1 MDNLILNFI
10 RFSLRLLR
18 NSFESLNDSLV
29 TMKLWFLFLV
39 FTLMC
44 FGISAQTP
52 QVEPRTL
59 DFGRIEE
66 ANSLNSYLVIRN
78 TGSKALILLRA
89 DASPE
94 FTISVGRKIIPSGDT
109 LHLNFNFRPSRAAK
123 FKETIKLYYN
133 GSPEPLSIE
142 VKGDIKKILAKDLS
156 ACVNFD
162 PKSGSFSNGNASI
175 PLMSKHSVRFMD
187 TTTGKLIKEGSI
199 LYISQTS
206 REKSERSTYDG
217 LLESMIPIGPYAFV
231 VTAPGYETIMMEK
244 YIPMGGSKETFML
257 SPLPKPDT
265 KTDSLQKEPLT
276 EIPKQLDL
284 STLLDE
290 RVYKP
295 NNIVFL
301 IDISGSMKEP
311 EKLPLLK
318 QSMVK
323 LMEPIRPIDKITIV
337 TYGTDVRIAVPTVA
351 GNEKKRV
358 LELIDTLKASGV
370 TAGSK
375 GIQTAYT
382 IAQEQF
388 ISGGNNQVILATDGA
403 FRVNVKDRKMI
414 EQSSKNPNQTTILS
428 VIGFGCKP
436 DALKMLGELT
446 KQGAGSLIQVNNSNQ
461 AENALLDEIKNRSKR

>member
-1 MDNLILNFI
+1 MKYHSFKLLVLSILFIFFDILIF
-10 RFSLRLLR
+10 
-18 NSFESLNDSLV
+18 
-29 TMKLWFLFLV
+29 
-39 FTLMC
+39 
-44 FGISAQTP
+44 AQTP
-52 QVEPRTL
+52 QSEPRNL
-59 DFGRIEE
+59 DFGRVEE
-66 ANSLNSYLVIRN
+66 ANSLNSYLLIRN
-78 TGSKALILLRA
+78 IGTKALILLRA
-89 DASPE
+89 DAPPE
-94 FTISVGRKIIPSGDT
+94 FTVSVGKKIIPAGDT
-109 LHLNFNFRPSRAAK
+109 LHLNFSIRPIRTGK

-133 GSPEPLSIE
+133 GSPDPYSIE
-142 VKGDIKKILAKDLS
+142 VKGELKKLLAKDLS

-162 PKSGSFSNGNASI
+162 SKSGSFTNGNASI

-187 TTTGKLIKEGSI
+187 ATSGKLIKEGSI

-217 LLESMIPIGPYAFV
+217 FLESMVPIGPYAFV
-231 VTAPGYETIMMEK
+231 VTAPGYGTLMMEK
-244 YIPMGGSKETFML
+244 YIPIGGAKETFML
-257 SPLPKPDT
+257 SPSPKPEVE
-265 KTDSLQKEPLT
+265 KDSLQKEPLA
-276 EIPKQLDL
+276 EIPKELYNA
-284 STLLDE
+284 TLLDE

-301 IDISGSMKEP
+301 IDISSSMKEP

-318 QSMVK
+318 KSMVK
-323 LMEPIRPIDKITIV
+323 LMEPIRAIDKITIV
-337 TYGTDVRIAVPTVA
+337 TYGTDVRIAVPTVS

-382 IAQEQF
+382 IANEQF

-403 FRVNVKDRKMI
+403 FRVSVKDRKMI
-414 EQSSKNPNQTTILS
+414 EQSSKNPDQTTFLS
-428 VIGFGCKP
+428 VIGFSCKP
-436 DALKMLGELT
+436 DALVMLGELT

>member
-1 MDNLILNFI
+1 M
-10 RFSLRLLR
+10 R
-18 NSFESLNDSLV
+18 
-29 TMKLWFLFLV
+29 KLTFLFLI
-39 FTLMC
+39 FC
-44 FGISAQTP
+44 ICNFSINAQTP
-52 QVEPRTL
+52 QAEPRSL
-59 DFGRIEE
+59 DFGSVEE
-66 ANSLNSYLVIRN
+66 ANSLYSFLVIRN
-78 TGSKALILLRA
+78 IGNKSLFLLRA
-89 DASPE
+89 DAPPE
-94 FTISVGRKIIPSGDT
+94 FTVSVGKKIIPAGDT
-109 LHLNFNFRPSRAAK
+109 LHLNFNFRPSRAGK
-123 FKETIKLYYN
+123 FKERITLYYN
-133 GSPEPLSIE
+133 GSPEPYSIE
-142 VKGDIKKILAKDLS
+142 VKGELQKLLAKDLS

-162 PKSGSFSNGNASI
+162 PKTGSFSNGNASI
-175 PLMSKHSVRFMD
+175 PLMSKHSVRFID
-187 TTTGKLIKEGSI
+187 ATSGKVIKEGSI
-199 LYISQTS
+199 LYISQRS

-217 LLESMIPIGPYAFV
+217 MLESMIPIGPYAFV
-231 VTAPGYETIMMEK
+231 VSAPGYETLTMEK
-244 YIPMGGSKETFML
+244 YIPMGAASETFML
-257 SPLPKPDT
+257 SPSPKPEVEI
-265 KTDSLQKEPLT
+265 DSIQKKPLV
-276 EIPKQLDL
+276 EIPKQLDY

-337 TYGTDVRIAVPTVA
+337 TYGTDVRIAAPTVS

-358 LELIDTLKASGV
+358 LELIDTLKARGV

-382 IAQEQF
+382 IANEQF

-414 EQSSKNPNQTTILS
+414 EQSSKNPNHKTILS
-428 VIGFGCKP
+428 VVGFSCKP
-436 DALKMLGELT
+436 DALIMLGDLT

>member
-1 MDNLILNFI
+1 MNYY
-10 RFSLRLLR
+10 SL
-18 NSFESLNDSLV
+18 
-29 TMKLWFLFLV
+29 KFLV
-39 FTLMC
+39 LSILFIFFDILI
-44 FGISAQTP
+44 FAQTP
-52 QVEPRTL
+52 QSEPRNL
-59 DFGRIEE
+59 DFGRVEE
-66 ANSLNSYLVIRN
+66 ANSLNSYLLIRN
-78 TGSKALILLRA
+78 IGTKALILLRA
-89 DASPE
+89 DAPPE
-94 FTISVGRKIIPSGDT
+94 FTVSVGKKIIPAGDT
-109 LHLNFNFRPSRAAK
+109 LHINFSFRPSRAGK
-123 FKETIKLYYN
+123 FKETIQLYYN
-133 GSPEPLSIE
+133 GSPEPYSIE
-142 VKGDIKKILAKDLS
+142 VKGDLKKLLAKDLS

-162 PKSGSFSNGNASI
+162 SKSGSFTNGNASI

-187 TTTGKLIKEGSI
+187 ATTGKLIKEGNI

-231 VTAPGYETIMMEK
+231 VTAPGYGTLMMEK
-244 YIPMGGSKETFML
+244 YIPVGGAKETFML
-257 SPLPKPDT
+257 SPSPKPEVE
-265 KTDSLQKEPLT
+265 KDSLQKEPLA
-276 EIPKQLDL
+276 EIPKELYNA
-284 STLLDE
+284 TLLDE

-301 IDISGSMKEP
+301 IDISSSMKEP

-318 QSMVK
+318 KSMVK
-323 LMEPIRPIDKITIV
+323 LMEPIRAIDKITIV
-337 TYGTDVRIAVPTVA
+337 TYGTDVRIAVPTVS

-382 IAQEQF
+382 IAMEQF

-403 FRVNVKDRKMI
+403 FRVSVKDRKMI
-414 EQSSKNPNQTTILS
+414 ELTSKNPNQSTILS
-428 VIGFGCKP
+428 VIGFSCKP
-436 DALKMLGELT
+436 DALLMLGELT

>member
-1 MDNLILNFI
+1 M
-10 RFSLRLLR
+10 
-18 NSFESLNDSLV
+18 
-29 TMKLWFLFLV
+29 MKLTFLF
-39 FTLMC
+39 TLFSFC
-44 FGISAQTP
+44 NIVINAQTL
-52 QVEPRTL
+52 QAEPRSL
-59 DFGRIEE
+59 DFGSVEE
-66 ANSLNSYLVIRN
+66 ANSLHSYLVIRN
-78 TGSKALILLRA
+78 TGNKALFLLRA

-94 FTISVGRKIIPSGDT
+94 FSISVGRKIIPSGDT
-109 LHLNFNFRPSRAAK
+109 LHLNFSIRPSRAGK

-133 GSPEPLSIE
+133 GSPEPYSID
-142 VKGDIKKILAKDLS
+142 VKGELKKLLAKDLS

-187 TTTGKLIKEGSI
+187 ATTGKLIKEGSI

-206 REKSERSTYDG
+206 RAKSERSTFDG
-217 LLESMIPIGPYAFV
+217 MLESMIPIGPYAFV
-231 VTAPGYETIMMEK
+231 ITAPGYETLTMEK
-244 YIPMGGSKETFML
+244 YISVSGAKETFML
-257 SPLPKPDT
+257 SPLPIT
-265 KTDSLQKEPLT
+265 EIKTDSLQKEPLA
-276 EIPKQLDL
+276 EIPKELFN

-290 RVYKP
+290 RIYKP

-318 QSMVK
+318 QSLVK
-323 LMEPIRPIDKITIV
+323 LMEPIRPIDKISIV
-337 TYGTDVRIAVPTVA
+337 TYGTDVRIAVPTVS

-358 LELIDTLKASGV
+358 LELIDTLKASGL

-382 IAQEQF
+382 IAIEQF

-403 FRVNVKDRKMI
+403 FRVSLKDRKII
-414 EQSSKNPNQTTILS
+414 ELSSKNPNQTTILS

-446 KQGAGSLIQVNNSNQ
+446 KQGAGSLIQVNNPNQ

>member
-1 MDNLILNFI
+1 M
-10 RFSLRLLR
+10 
-18 NSFESLNDSLV
+18 
-29 TMKLWFLFLV
+29 MKSSFLFIL
-39 FTLMC
+39 FCICFSPIYGQTLH
-44 FGISAQTP
+44 S
-52 QVEPRTL
+52 EPRSL
-59 DFGRIEE
+59 DFGSVDE
-66 ANSLNSYLVIRN
+66 ASSLFSYLVIRN
-78 TGSKALILLRA
+78 TGNKPLFLLRA

-94 FTISVGRKIIPSGDT
+94 FTVSVGRKIIPSGDT
-109 LHLNFNFRPSRAAK
+109 LHLNFNFQPKRAGK
-123 FKETIKLYYN
+123 FKETIQLFYN
-133 GSPEPLSIE
+133 GSPDPYSIE
-142 VKGDIKKILAKDLS
+142 VKGELKKLLAKNLS
-156 ACVNFD
+156 TCVNFE
-162 PKSGSFSNGNASI
+162 PKSGSFSKGNTSF

-187 TTTGKLIKEGSI
+187 ATSGKLIKEASI
-199 LYISQTS
+199 FYISQTN

-217 LLESMIPIGPYAFV
+217 MLESMIPIGPYAFV
-231 VTAPGYETIMMEK
+231 VTAPGYETLTMEK
-244 YIPMGGSKETFML
+244 YISLAGAKETFML
-257 SPLPKPDT
+257 SPLAKPEI
-265 KTDSLQKEPLT
+265 KTDSLQKEPLV
-276 EIPKQLDL
+276 EIQKELSN

-301 IDISGSMKEP
+301 IDISSSMKEP
-311 EKLPLLK
+311 DKLPLLK

-337 TYGTDVRIAVPTVA
+337 TYGTDVRIAVPTIS
-351 GNEKKRV
+351 GKEKKRV

-403 FRVNVKDRKMI
+403 FRVNLKDRKMI

-428 VIGFGCKP
+428 VVGFSCKP
-436 DALKMLGELT
+436 DALMMLGELT
-446 KQGAGSLIQVNNSNQ
+446 KHGAGTLIQVNNSNQ

>member
-1 MDNLILNFI
+1 MTKSSFLYILLSICSITIN
-10 RFSLRLLR
+10 
-18 NSFESLNDSLV
+18 
-29 TMKLWFLFLV
+29 
-39 FTLMC
+39 
-44 FGISAQTP
+44 AQTP
-52 QVEPRTL
+52 QAEPREL
-59 DFGRIEE
+59 DFGKVQE
-66 ANSLNSYLVIRN
+66 ASFLNSYLLIRN
-78 TGSKALILLRA
+78 TGTKALILLRA
-89 DASPE
+89 DAPPE
-94 FTISVGRKIIPSGDT
+94 FTVSVGKRIIPAGDT
-109 LHLNFNFRPSRAAK
+109 LHLNFSIRPSRAGK
-123 FKETIKLYYN
+123 FNETIKLFYN
-133 GSPEPLSIE
+133 GSSEPYSIE
-142 VKGDIKKILAKDLS
+142 VKGELKKLLAKDLS
-156 ACVNFD
+156 ACMNFD
-162 PKSGSFSNGNASI
+162 PKTGSFSNGNASI

-187 TTTGKLIKEGSI
+187 ATSGKLIKEGSI

-231 VTAPGYETIMMEK
+231 VTAPGYGTLMMEK
-244 YIPMGGSKETFML
+244 YVPVGGATETFML
-257 SPLPKPDT
+257 SPSPKPEVES
-265 KTDSLQKEPLT
+265 DSIQKETLA
-276 EIPKQLDL
+276 EIPKQVDY

-290 RVYKP
+290 RIYKP

-301 IDISGSMKEP
+301 VDISGSMKEP

-337 TYGTDVRIAVPTVA
+337 TYGTDVRIAVPTVS

-382 IAQEQF
+382 IAKEQF
-388 ISGGNNQVILATDGA
+388 IAGGNNQVILATDGA
-403 FRVNVKDRKMI
+403 FRVSMKDQKMI
-414 EQSSKNPNQTTILS
+414 ELSSKNPNQSTILS
-428 VIGFGCKP
+428 VIGFSCKP
-436 DALKMLGELT
+436 NALLMLGELT

>member
-1 MDNLILNFI
+1 MTKLSFLYIL
-10 RFSLRLLR
+10 FSIC
-18 NSFESLNDSLV
+18 SI
-29 TMKLWFLFLV
+29 T
-39 FTLMC
+39 
-44 FGISAQTP
+44 IIAQTP
-52 QVEPRTL
+52 QAEPREL
-59 DFGRIEE
+59 DFGKVQE
-66 ANSLNSYLVIRN
+66 ASFLNSYLPIRN
-78 TGSKALILLRA
+78 TGTKALILLRA
-89 DASPE
+89 DAPPE
-94 FTISVGRKIIPSGDT
+94 FTVTVGKKIIPAGDT
-109 LHLNFNFRPSRAAK
+109 LHLNFSIRPSRTGK

-133 GSPEPLSIE
+133 GSPEPYSIE
-142 VKGDIKKILAKDLS
+142 VKGELKKLLAKDLS

-162 PKSGSFSNGNASI
+162 PKTGSFSNGNASI

-187 TTTGKLIKEGSI
+187 ATTGKLIKEGSI

-231 VTAPGYETIMMEK
+231 VTAPGYGTLMMEK
-244 YIPMGGSKETFML
+244 YIPVGGASETFML
-257 SPLPKPDT
+257 SPSPKPEVE
-265 KTDSLQKEPLT
+265 TDSLQKEPLD
-276 EIPKQLDL
+276 EIPKQLDY

-301 IDISGSMKEP
+301 IDISSSMKEP

-318 QSMVK
+318 KSMVK
-323 LMEPIRPIDKITIV
+323 LMEPIRAIDKITIV
-337 TYGTDVRIAVPTVA
+337 TYGTDVRIAVPTVS
-351 GNEKKRV
+351 GNEKKLV

-382 IAQEQF
+382 IANEQF

-403 FRVNVKDRKMI
+403 FRVSVKDRKMI
-414 EQSSKNPNQTTILS
+414 ELSSNNPDQTTILS
-428 VIGFGCKP
+428 VIGFSCKP

>member
-1 MDNLILNFI
+1 M
-10 RFSLRLLR
+10 R
-18 NSFESLNDSLV
+18 
-29 TMKLWFLFLV
+29 KLTFLFLI
-39 FTLMC
+39 FC
-44 FGISAQTP
+44 ICNFSINAQTP
-52 QVEPRTL
+52 QAEPRSL
-59 DFGRIEE
+59 DFGSVQE
-66 ANSLNSYLVIRN
+66 ANSLHSYLVIRN
-78 TGSKALILLRA
+78 TGSKALFLLRA

-94 FTISVGRKIIPSGDT
+94 FTVSVGRKMIPSGDT
-109 LHLNFNFRPSRAAK
+109 LHLNFNFRPSRAGK

-133 GSPEPLSIE
+133 GSPDPYFIE
-142 VKGDIKKILAKDLS
+142 VKGELKNLLSKDLS

-162 PKSGSFSNGNASI
+162 PQSGSFSNANASI
-175 PLMSKHSVRFMD
+175 PLMSKHSVRFQD
-187 TTTGKLIKEGSI
+187 ATTGKLIKEGSI

-231 VTAPGYETIMMEK
+231 VSAPGYETLTMEK
-244 YIPMGGSKETFML
+244 YISVTGAKETFML
-257 SPLPKPDT
+257 SPLPKPEF
-265 KTDSLQKEPLT
+265 KSDSIQKKPLV
-276 EIPKQLDL
+276 EIPKQLDY

-290 RVYKP
+290 RVYRP

-337 TYGTDVRIAVPTVA
+337 TYGTDVRIAVPTVS

-358 LELIDTLKASGV
+358 LELIDTLKASGI

-382 IAQEQF
+382 IANEQF
-388 ISGGNNQVILATDGA
+388 IPDGNNQVILATDGG

-428 VIGFGCKP
+428 VVGFSCKP
-436 DALKMLGELT
+436 DALMMLGALT
-446 KQGAGSLIQVNNSNQ
+446 KQGAGSLIQVNNSKQ

>member
-1 MDNLILNFI
+1 MTKLSFLLIL
-10 RFSLRLLR
+10 FSIC
-18 NSFESLNDSLV
+18 SI
-29 TMKLWFLFLV
+29 T
-39 FTLMC
+39 
-44 FGISAQTP
+44 IHAQTP
-52 QVEPRTL
+52 QVEPRVL
-59 DFGRIEE
+59 DFGKVQE
-66 ANSLNSYLVIRN
+66 ASFLNSYLLIRN
-78 TGSKALILLRA
+78 TGTKALILLRA
-89 DASPE
+89 DAPPE
-94 FTISVGRKIIPSGDT
+94 FTVSVGKKIIPAGDT
-109 LHLNFNFRPSRAAK
+109 LHLNFSIRPSRTGK

-133 GSPEPLSIE
+133 GSPEPYSIE
-142 VKGDIKKILAKDLS
+142 VKGELKKLLAKDLS

-162 PKSGSFSNGNASI
+162 PKTGSFSNGNASI

-187 TTTGKLIKEGSI
+187 ATTGKLIKEGNI

-231 VTAPGYETIMMEK
+231 VTAPGYGTLMMEK
-244 YIPMGGSKETFML
+244 YIPVGGAKETFML
-257 SPLPKPDT
+257 SPSPKPEVES
-265 KTDSLQKEPLT
+265 DSVQKEPLA
-276 EIPKQLDL
+276 EIPKQVDY

-290 RVYKP
+290 RIYKP

-301 IDISGSMKEP
+301 VDISGSMKES

-323 LMEPIRPIDKITIV
+323 LMEPIRAIDKITIV
-337 TYGTDVRIAVPTVA
+337 TYGTDVRIAVPTVS
-351 GNEKKRV
+351 GNKKKRV

-382 IAQEQF
+382 IAKEQF

-403 FRVNVKDRKMI
+403 FRVSVKDRKMI
-414 EQSSKNPNQTTILS
+414 ELSSNDPNQTTILS
-428 VIGFGCKP
+428 VIGFSCKP
-436 DALKMLGELT
+436 DALLMLGELT

>member
-1 MDNLILNFI
+1 MNYY
-10 RFSLRLLR
+10 SL
-18 NSFESLNDSLV
+18 
-29 TMKLWFLFLV
+29 KFLV
-39 FTLMC
+39 LSILFIFFDILI
-44 FGISAQTP
+44 FAQTP
-52 QVEPRTL
+52 QSEPRNL
-59 DFGRIEE
+59 DFGRVEE
-66 ANSLNSYLVIRN
+66 ANSLNSYLLIRN
-78 TGSKALILLRA
+78 IGTKALILLRA
-89 DASPE
+89 DAPPE
-94 FTISVGRKIIPSGDT
+94 FTVSVGKKIIPAGDT
-109 LHLNFNFRPSRAAK
+109 LHLNFSIRPIRTGK

-133 GSPEPLSIE
+133 GSPEPYSIE
-142 VKGDIKKILAKDLS
+142 VKGELKKLLAKDLS

-162 PKSGSFSNGNASI
+162 PKTGSFSNGNASI

-187 TTTGKLIKEGSI
+187 ATTGKLIKEGSI

-231 VTAPGYETIMMEK
+231 VTAPGYGTLMMEK
-244 YIPMGGSKETFML
+244 YIPVGGAKETFML
-257 SPLPKPDT
+257 SPSPKPEVE
-265 KTDSLQKEPLT
+265 KDSLQKEPLA
-276 EIPKQLDL
+276 EIPKELYNA
-284 STLLDE
+284 TLLDE
-290 RVYKP
+290 RVYRP

-337 TYGTDVRIAVPTVA
+337 TYGTDVRIAVPTVS

-382 IAQEQF
+382 IANEQF

-403 FRVNVKDRKMI
+403 FRVSVKDRKMI
-414 EQSSKNPNQTTILS
+414 ELSSKNPNQSTILS
-428 VIGFGCKP
+428 VIGFSCKA
-436 DALKMLGELT
+436 DALVMLGELT

>member
-1 MDNLILNFI
+1 MNYY
-10 RFSLRLLR
+10 SL
-18 NSFESLNDSLV
+18 
-29 TMKLWFLFLV
+29 KFLV
-39 FTLMC
+39 LSILFIFFDILI
-44 FGISAQTP
+44 FAQTP
-52 QVEPRTL
+52 QSEPRNL
-59 DFGRIEE
+59 DFGRVEE
-66 ANSLNSYLVIRN
+66 ANSLNSYLLIRN
-78 TGSKALILLRA
+78 IGTKALILLRA
-89 DASPE
+89 DAPPE
-94 FTISVGRKIIPSGDT
+94 FTVSVGKKIIPAGDT
-109 LHLNFNFRPSRAAK
+109 LHLNFSIRPIRTGK

-133 GSPEPLSIE
+133 GSPDPYSIE
-142 VKGDIKKILAKDLS
+142 VKGELKKLLAKDLS

-187 TTTGKLIKEGSI
+187 STTGKLIKEGSI

-231 VTAPGYETIMMEK
+231 VTAPGYGTLMMEK
-244 YIPMGGSKETFML
+244 YIPVGGAKETFML
-257 SPLPKPDT
+257 TPTPKPEVEN
-265 KTDSLQKEPLT
+265 DSLQKYTLA
-276 EIPKQLDL
+276 EIPKELYN

-323 LMEPIRPIDKITIV
+323 LMEPIRAIDKITIV
-337 TYGTDVRIAVPTVA
+337 TYGTDVRIAVPTVS

-382 IAQEQF
+382 IAMEQF

-403 FRVNVKDRKMI
+403 FRVSVKDRKMI
-414 EQSSKNPNQTTILS
+414 EQSSKNPDQTTILS
-428 VIGFGCKP
+428 VIGFSCKP

>member
-1 MDNLILNFI
+1 MKK
-10 RFSLRLLR
+10 SLLL
-18 NSFESLNDSLV
+18 
-29 TMKLWFLFLV
+29 
-39 FTLMC
+39 FTLCC
-44 FGISAQTP
+44 FCNIVINAQIP
-52 QVEPRTL
+52 QVEPREL
-59 DFGRIEE
+59 DFGKVQE
-66 ANSLNSYLVIRN
+66 ASFLNSYLLIRN
-78 TGSKALILLRA
+78 IGTKALILLRA
-89 DASPE
+89 DAPPE
-94 FTISVGRKIIPSGDT
+94 FTVTVGKKIIPAGDT
-109 LHLNFNFRPSRAAK
+109 LHLNFSIRPSRTGK

-133 GSPEPLSIE
+133 GSPEPYSIE
-142 VKGDIKKILAKDLS
+142 VKGELKKLLAKDLS

-162 PKSGSFSNGNASI
+162 PKTGSFSNGNASI

-187 TTTGKLIKEGSI
+187 ATTGKLIKEGSI

-217 LLESMIPIGPYAFV
+217 MLESMIPIGPYAFV
-231 VTAPGYETIMMEK
+231 VTSPGYGTLMMEK
-244 YIPMGGSKETFML
+244 YIPVGGASETFML
-257 SPLPKPDT
+257 SPSPKPEVES
-265 KTDSLQKEPLT
+265 DSIQKEPIA
-276 EIPKQLDL
+276 EIPKQVDN

-290 RVYKP
+290 RIYKP

-337 TYGTDVRIAVPTVA
+337 TYGTDVRIAVPTVS

-358 LELIDTLKASGV
+358 LELIDTLNASGV

-414 EQSSKNPNQTTILS
+414 EQSSKNPSQTTILS

>member
-1 MDNLILNFI
+1 
-10 RFSLRLLR
+10 
-18 NSFESLNDSLV
+18 
-29 TMKLWFLFLV
+29 MKKLSFLFIL
-39 FTLMC
+39 FSICYIT
-44 FGISAQTP
+44 INAQTP
-52 QVEPRTL
+52 QAEPREL
-59 DFGRIEE
+59 DFGKVQE
-66 ANSLNSYLVIRN
+66 ASFLNSYLLIRN
-78 TGSKALILLRA
+78 TGTKALILLRA
-89 DASPE
+89 DAPPE
-94 FTISVGRKIIPSGDT
+94 FTVSVGKKIIPSGDT
-109 LHLNFNFRPSRAAK
+109 LHLNFSIRPSRAGK

-133 GSPEPLSIE
+133 GSPEPYSIE
-142 VKGDIKKILAKDLS
+142 VKGELKKLLAKDLS

-162 PKSGSFSNGNASI
+162 PKTGSFTKGNVSI

-187 TTTGKLIKEGSI
+187 ATTGKLIKEGSI

-231 VTAPGYETIMMEK
+231 VTAPGYGTLMMEK
-244 YIPMGGSKETFML
+244 YIPVGGATETFML
-257 SPLPKPDT
+257 SPLPIAVTPIDT
-265 KTDSLQKEPLT
+265 LLLESVK
-276 EIPKQLDL
+276 EIPKQPEN
-284 STLLDE
+284 SSLLDE

-337 TYGTDVRIAVPTVA
+337 TYGTDVRIAVPTVS

-382 IAQEQF
+382 IANEQF

-403 FRVNVKDRKMI
+403 FRVSVKDRKMI
-414 EQSSKNPNQTTILS
+414 EICSKNPNQSTILS
-428 VIGFGCKP
+428 VIGFSCKP
-436 DALKMLGELT
+436 DALVMLGELT